1 MPLLLIIVTLTLT
14 LTLTQVEPAAGAVMA
29 AMLRVSREHE
39 LHAVEDRS
47 VPVSD
52 AEVQVRERD
61 RETERERHW
70 PHNAGHTRPPCVHR
84 LVVSIERSPEVLGAH
99 SPHTHRGLLRCG
111 EATSALRASPPSS
124 GACGVDRREPN
135 EP

>member
-61 RETERERHW
+61 RETERERETLAPQRW
-70 PHNAGHTRPPCVHR
+70 PHTSSVRAQAGGLDRAKPR
-84 LVVSIERSPEVLGAH
+84 GAGRSLT
-99 SPHTHRGLLRCG
+99 TH
-111 EATSALRASPPSS
+111 APRAASMW
-124 GACGVDRREPN
+124 
-135 EP
+135 